1 VRVNRKDLAAGLV
14 FVAIG
19 LAFGLNAWFT
29 LRIGAARSMGPGY
42 FPVLLGAT
50 LVGLGLAI
58 GASALKR
65 PAEPFGAVPWR
76 GLVLVI
82 LSIVFFAATVRGLGM
97 APSLGLA
104 TVVAALSSG
113 RLSVW
118 AALALSAVLT
128 TLCILIFLYAL
139 QLPYPVIGP
148 WLAARLWG

>member
-1 VRVNRKDLAAGLV
+1 MHVNRKDLAAGAV

-19 LAFGLNAWFT
+19 LAFGLSAWLS

-76 GLVLVI
+76 GLVVVT
-82 LSIVFFAATVRGLGM
+82 LSIVFFAATVRGFGM
-97 APSLGLA
+97 ASSLGIA
-104 TVVAALSSG
+104 TLIAALSSG

-118 AALALSAVLT
+118 AAAALSAVLT
-128 TLCILIFLYAL
+128 TLCVLIFLYAL
-139 QLPYPVIGP
+139 HLPYPVIGP
-148 WLAARLWG
+148 WLSTRLWG